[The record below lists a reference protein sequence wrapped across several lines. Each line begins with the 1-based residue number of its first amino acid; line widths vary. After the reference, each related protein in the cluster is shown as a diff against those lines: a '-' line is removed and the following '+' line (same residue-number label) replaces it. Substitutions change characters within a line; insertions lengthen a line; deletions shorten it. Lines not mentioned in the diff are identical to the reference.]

1 MVRVCARSV
10 GVSTGSDPRPDAV
23 SAPFTTPS
31 PNRRDTFDST
41 PPPAATL
48 AAIEPLGFGT
58 NPDILYVAA
67 PNGDKRALKETE
79 SASLW
84 ECFWNSDMRVEW
96 AQLHSAI
103 ERAVRDAS
111 GTAVPKRGR
120 RREG

>member
-1 MVRVCARSV
+1 MLLSY
-10 GVSTGSDPRPDAV
+10 GVLTPRLPAL
-23 SAPFTTPS
+23 
-31 PNRRDTFDST
+31 
-41 PPPAATL
+41 PAALRSYAMASLNHSGAILTNTSRACMAQKRRRWDTL
-48 AAIEPLGFGT
+48 RA
-58 NPDILYVAA
+58 
-67 PNGDKRALKETE
+67 NGDKRALKETE